1 MIDKMEHDLVKIIGV
16 YEDGSTQEYERGAL
30 VSLKREEDSTCAT
43 LQLAKCRPRD
53 LMQIR
58 DLVNAACKE
67 IIEDRVKKD
76 LSSMLKEVIERLE
89 NEETEVDVDN
99 DIDSDIPDSF
109 AEFLAK
115 VLK

>member
-1 MIDKMEHDLVKIIGV
+1 MIHKMEHGLVKTTAV
-16 YEDGSTQEYERGAL
+16 YADASTQEYERGAL

-43 LQLAKCRPRD
+43 LQLAKCRPSE

-58 DLVNAACKE
+58 DLVNDACKE
-67 IIEDRVKKD
+67 IIADRVKKD
-76 LSSMLKEVIERLE
+76 LSSMLKEIVERLE
-89 NEETEVDVDN
+89 NEETEDDDDN

>member
-1 MIDKMEHDLVKIIGV
+1 MIDKMEHGLVKIIGV

-30 VSLKREEDSTCAT
+30 VSLKREEDGTCAT
-43 LQLAKCRPRD
+43 LQLAKCRPSE

-58 DLVNAACKE
+58 DLVNDACKE

-76 LSSMLKEVIERLE
+76 LSSMLKEIVKRLE
-89 NEETEVDVDN
+89 NEETDVDN